1 MSEWEEFTAYAN
13 MIKRAKTE
21 ERDRIVK
28 AFMESF
34 TQLQYFYDGVVRN
47 LVAHID
53 SPEYC
58 EFVIRDIIKEKNN
71 DK

>member
-1 MSEWEEFTAYAN
+1 MSEWEEFAAYAG
-13 MIKRAKTE
+13 MIKRAKAE
-21 ERDRIVK
+21 ERERIIK

-34 TQLQYFYDGVVRN
+34 TQLQYFYDGVVKS

-58 EFVIRDIIKEKNN
+58 EFVLRDIIKGETE
-71 DK
+71 

>member
-1 MSEWEEFTAYAN
+1 MSEWEEFTAYAS
-13 MIKRAKTE
+13 MIKRAKAE
-21 ERDRIVK
+21 ERERIIK

-34 TQLQYFYDGVVRN
+34 TQLQYFYDGVVKN

-58 EFVIRDIIKEKNN
+58 EFVIREIIGEGN